1 MEKLFIVAAD
11 AGHYMGTPGKR
22 CMKKYDPNETREW
35 VLNDRVARAFQER
48 AAAYEGFIVV
58 RVDDPTGRTETTLQE
73 RVALANAI
81 EADFYWSPH
90 HNAGINGTDR
100 QNRHDGGIVAYCS
113 KGSTRSPEWRDAIYD
128 ASIAA
133 GGIRG
138 DRTEPKAK
146 ANWYVCVH
154 TNMPAVLMEYG
165 FMDSSDD
172 VPIILDPDYSKR
184 MGIAAADAVAKKAG
198 LKLKPAE
205 KAELPCLRSPEQRY
219 VGIVDAPEFSRAA
232 IGTLMASGALN
243 GTGGEKGIDMTYD
256 MLRILTI
263 MMRYVK
269 HIHELK
275 PDAPEIH
282 DDLVE
287 IPGGD
292 DIVRPVEPPAPNV
305 PSSTE

>member
-22 CMKKYDPNETREW
+22 CMQKYDPNKTREW

-138 DRTEPKAK
+138 DRTEPKAR
-146 ANWYVCVH
+146 ADWYVCRN

-165 FMDSSDD
+165 FMDSADD

-232 IGTLMASGALN
+232 IGTLMACGALN

-305 PSSTE
+305 PTVTE